1 MELPVVGVTGSIDP
15 FGKSGQ
21 AMKTTLVAAA
31 AIIAA
36 ATVQPAIAADIPV
49 KARPPV
55 IEVWTWDG
63 YYIGA
68 NGGYSWG
75 RSKTSASFYNM
86 NTNVLIAIDQQK
98 FNLDGPIAGGQ
109 IGMLRQHGSW
119 VWGVEADAQWS
130 GQDGSTN
137 FTCPVPVLGGPCNV
151 ITGGPG
157 VGVAPTVAFNQK
169 LAWFVTGRGRLGLLV
184 QPEWL
189 VYGTGGVAIGG
200 IETDGVITGVTI
212 AGVPTSNGFS
222 YDRVQFGWTAGG
234 GIEGRVSGNWTAK
247 LEYIYADYGT
257 VRGSGSLPTASTPLR
272 VEFASRVTDHV
283 LRVGLNYKWGRPPQ

>member
-1 MELPVVGVTGSIDP
+1 
-15 FGKSGQ
+15 
-21 AMKTTLVAAA
+21 MKKTFFAAA
-31 AIIAA
+31 AVIAA
-36 ATVQPAIAADIPV
+36 ATTQPAVAADIPV

-75 RSKTSASFYNM
+75 RSKTTAQFFNSGTGA
-86 NTNVLIAIDQQK
+86 LISTSTSK

-109 IGMLRQHGSW
+109 IGMLRQHGQW

-137 FTCPVPVLGGPCNV
+137 FTCPVPVVGGPCNN

-157 VGVAPTVAFNQK
+157 VGVAPTATFNQK
-169 LAWFVTGRGRLGLLV
+169 LAWFVTGRARLGFLPH
-184 QPEWL
+184 PEWL

-200 IETDGVITGVTI
+200 IETDGVITGVTVLG
-212 AGVPTSNGFS
+212 AATSNAFS
-222 YDRVQFGWTAGG
+222 YDVVKMGWTAGA
-234 GIEGRVSGNWTAK
+234 GIEGRISGNWTAK
-247 LEYIYADYGT
+247 LEYLYADYGH
-257 VRGSGSLPTASTPLR
+257 VRGSGALPTNFPPLR
-272 VEFASRVTDHV
+272 VQFDSRVTDHV

>member
-1 MELPVVGVTGSIDP
+1 LGFLD
-15 FGKSGQ
+15 FDSGQ
-21 AMKTTLVAAA
+21 SGATMKTTLVAAA
-31 AIIAA
+31 GIAA
-36 ATVQPAIAADIPV
+36 TLIAAQPATAADIPV

-75 RSKTSASFYNM
+75 RSKTTASWYNM
-86 NTNVLIAIDQQK
+86 NTNALVAVGQSK

-109 IGMLRQHGSW
+109 IGFLRQHGTW
-119 VWGVEADAQWS
+119 VWGAEADAQWS

-137 FTCPVPVLGGPCNV
+137 FSCPTPALGGPCNT

-157 VGVAPTVAFNQK
+157 LGVSPTASFKQK
-169 LAWFVTGRGRLGLLV
+169 LAWFVTMRGRLGFTV
-184 QPEWL
+184 HPEWL
-189 VYGTGGVAIGG
+189 VYGTGGAAIGG
-200 IETDGVITGVTI
+200 IETDGVLTGVTI
-212 AGVPTSNGFS
+212 LGAATSNAFG
-222 YDRVQFGWTAGG
+222 YDRVNLGWTAGG
-234 GIEGRVSGNWTAK
+234 GIEGRISGNWTAK
-247 LEYIYADYGT
+247 LEYIYADYGI
-257 VRGSGSLPTASTPLR
+257 VRGSGSLPAAAVPLR